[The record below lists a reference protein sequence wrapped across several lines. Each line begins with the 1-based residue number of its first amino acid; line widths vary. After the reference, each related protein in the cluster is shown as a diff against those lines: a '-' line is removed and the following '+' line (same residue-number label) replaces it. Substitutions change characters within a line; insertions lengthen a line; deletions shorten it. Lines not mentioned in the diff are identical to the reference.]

1 MAARPPRLSRN
12 FGSKEEQYE
21 SQNHDRGPR
30 GHPTLLGAAPPA
42 VNTAHWRRPARQELW
57 LTDRAVLRESKPDGE
72 VSEEDFAG
80 FVDRE
85 VTSRFP
91 DGLTVLTGYGQFL
104 GSQGLIR
111 ERSKVLII
119 FVPAPIADASKKIE
133 EIREAYKSAFR
144 QESVLRA
151 DAYAGVSF

>member
-1 MAARPPRLSRN
+1 MNRRTIIAGLAAI
-12 FGSKEEQYE
+12 
-21 SQNHDRGPR
+21 
-30 GHPTLLGAAPPA
+30 PTLLGAAPAA
-42 VNTAHWRRPARQELW
+42 VNTAHRRRPARQEVW
-57 LTDRAVLRESKPDGE
+57 LRTELYFGTSKPDGE
-72 VSEEDFAG
+72 VSDEEFAG

-119 FVPAPIADASKKIE
+119 FHPAPGAEASKKIE